1 MNIQSVREEFPRAV
15 ATLSRDTTERDVLKD
30 QIRSLVEKTAT
41 LKQRSTDA
49 KQARIVLQEVAKKTQ
64 QNLEYHLSNL
74 VTLALKSINPTW
86 PKFVAEIVVRRNK
99 TECDLL
105 FEEYGE
111 RYNPIDGSGGGPLDI
126 ASFALRITFW
136 SLRKNRHTFILDE
149 PFKFLS
155 ADLQHKASE
164 MIKMISEKMDVQI
177 IMISHQEDINV
188 AADKTFIVKKEGKIS
203 SINEV

>member
-1 MNIQSVREEFPRAV
+1 MVLIMNIQSIKEEFPKLRSN
-15 ATLSRDTTERDVLKD
+15 LSQDIVKRDVLKE
-30 QIRSLVEKTAT
+30 QIKSLVNKTTT

-49 KQARIVLQEVAKKTQ
+49 KQARIILQEVAKQTQ

-74 VTLALKSINPTW
+74 VTLALKSINSTW
-86 PKFVAEIVVRRNK
+86 PKFVVEIVDRRNK

-105 FEEYGE
+105 FEENGN
-111 RYNPIDGSGGGPLDI
+111 RYKPIEGAGGGPLDI

-136 SLRKNRHTFILDE
+136 SLRKTRHTFILDE

-164 MIKMISEKMDVQI
+164 MIK
-177 IMISHQEDINV
+177 
-188 AADKTFIVKKEGKIS
+188 
-203 SINEV
+203 